1 MNELQTAKI
10 KEHLEKAKILE
21 SRIFTLNNMISL
33 MDEKINY
40 LKSEKYVPE
49 PRHHRNN
56 FNWISP
62 FMIILLIAFVALT
75 AMTASSTFDFIGI
88 ILCVLSVIL
97 IFFSAETMGI
107 VFGSIGIAIVGTFIL
122 YLISAAI
129 TAAKNGKIDKEHGI
143 VLNQAGQ
150 EHQKE
155 LAKAK
160 IITNQ
165 KMQLI
170 QKRRSAEA
178 MLENIYRENIIYP
191 KYRNMVAVLSMYE
204 YFTSGRCTELT
215 GHEGAYNIYE
225 NELRLN
231 IIISS
236 LDDILYRLDEI
247 KQNQYVL
254 YQELKSTQNM
264 IDSLSGDLNYMMSSV
279 NAVERNSSIA
289 AYNSKMAAEDTRLL
303 TYINMINQ

>member
-1 MNELQTAKI
+1 MNELQTNQI

-40 LKSEKYVPE
+40 LKSEKRVDTPSYYCNDFFGLVP
-49 PRHHRNN
+49 
-56 FNWISP
+56 FIV
-62 FMIILLIAFVALT
+62 ILLISYVMLAAAT
-75 AMTASSTFDFIGI
+75 GDFIGVVVCTI
-88 ILCVLSVIL
+88 SILL
-97 IFFSAETMGI
+97 IFTSGTVAGV
-107 VFGSIGIAIVGTFIL
+107 VFGSIGIAAVGTLIL
-122 YLISAAI
+122 YLISVAI
-129 TAAKNGKIDKEHGI
+129 TAAKNRAIDKEYDML
-143 VLNQAGQ
+143 LNRASQ

-170 QKRRSAEA
+170 QKRREAES

-191 KYRNMVAVLSMYE
+191 KYRNMIAVLSMYE

-254 YQELKSTQNM
+254 YQELKTTQNM

-303 TYINMINQ
+303 TYISMINQ

>member
-1 MNELQTAKI
+1 MNELQTNQI

-49 PRHHRNN
+49 PRHHSNN
-56 FNWISP
+56 FNWVTP

-75 AMTASSTFDFIGI
+75 AMTANSTFDFIGI

-97 IFFSAETMGI
+97 IFFSSETMGI
-107 VFGSIGIAIVGTFIL
+107 VFGSIGIAIAGTFIL

-129 TAAKNGKIDKEHGI
+129 TTAKNSKIDKEHGM
-143 VLNQAGQ
+143 VLNQVGQ
-150 EHQKE
+150 DHQKE

-170 QKRRSAEA
+170 QKRRSAES